1 LCRNKTGVA
10 GPVVDD
16 RGVGGDAAG
25 DDGDVHVAVDD
36 LRKQW
41 KLIELH
47 RRKSARPQSEQAAR
61 GVEDADAHDRGDV
74 GHETDVRAEVL
85 RVFDVR
91 QVLRAQP
98 DEEVDKLQRL
108 AAQQRELER
117 QLEAF
122 KLRLATAQTQDYF
135 SQVREVAGVRVLALC
150 LDNFDRKALRSFVD
164 TAKDRLGS
172 GVVVVGSIED
182 DKAVLVAGVTR
193 DLTQRLSA
201 GILLGQVAALMG
213 GKGGGRPDMAQGGG
227 PDAAKLPEA
236 IARVPEFVAALAQAK
251 E

>member
-1 LCRNKTGVA
+1 
-10 GPVVDD
+10 
-16 RGVGGDAAG
+16 
-25 DDGDVHVAVDD
+25 
-36 LRKQW
+36 
-41 KLIELH
+41 
-47 RRKSARPQSEQAAR
+47 
-61 GVEDADAHDRGDV
+61 
-74 GHETDVRAEVL
+74 
-85 RVFDVR
+85 VR

-117 QLEAF
+117 QIEA
-122 KLRLATAQTQDYF
+122 LQMRLATARSQDYF

-150 LDNFDRKALRSFVD
+150 LDNIDRKALRSFVD

-172 GVVVVGSIED
+172 GVIVVGSVED

-193 DLTQRLSA
+193 DLTSRLSA
-201 GILLGQVAALMG
+201 GTLLGQVAALIG

-227 PDAAKLPEA
+227 PDTAKLPEA
-236 IARVPEFVAALAQAK
+236 IARVPEFVAALAQAQ